1 MSKLESV
8 LSARDL
14 AVAAFIEHNLQE
26 QNLDLTQAQVE
37 VLYKAAKEFRESDPG
52 RATINFAERASE
64 SAQ

>member
-26 QNLDLTQAQVE
+26 QKLDLTQAQVD
-37 VLYKAAKEFRESDPG
+37 VLYKAAKEFRESAPG
-52 RATINFAERASE
+52 RATICFVERATE
-64 SAQ
+64 SGQ